1 MDSEENENSIS
12 EDASIANTSTEGQQL
27 VPERKRPKIQVKPNM
42 SCGVNVSANKIY
54 YFSYIYRI

>member
-42 SCGVNVSANKIY
+42 SCGVNVSANKI
-54 YFSYIYRI
+54 